1 MENTNA
7 TFHSNGTLSYYPR
20 RRIVPMLEMSVGDL
34 TKDVIQVPNVP
45 LLGITSVAADLSIF
59 AELAVS
65 TLTKSLNCKPFL
77 NLTVNDYL
85 WGYEDKLVSLASTF
99 VPNLINFKKFGLLDR
114 MLDDGENLV
123 SMNLPSRNFDKS
135 KLEDAPYSEYLKAD
149 ETEHFISKREV
160 NAYEP
165 SIKDYSIDT
174 WNGSPGLK
182 HWGYQ
187 SDGDKSR

>member
-1 MENTNA
+1 
-7 TFHSNGTLSYYPR
+7 
-20 RRIVPMLEMSVGDL
+20 MSIGDF

-45 LLGITSVAADLSIF
+45 LLGITSVAADLSIW
-59 AELAVS
+59 AELAVG
-65 TLTKSLNCKPFL
+65 TLTRSLHCKPFL

-123 SMNLPSRNFDKS
+123 SMNLPSRNFVKTD
-135 KLEDAPYSEYLKAD
+135 EDAPYSEFLKVSSD
-149 ETEHFISKREV
+149 EETEHSISKREV
-160 NAYEP
+160 DVYVP
-165 SIKDYSIDT
+165 IVKDFSIDT

-182 HWGYQ
+182 HWGYET
-187 SDGDKSR
+187 DGDKSG